1 MQRLEALL
9 CCKCCPPAPLL
20 VPWELQL
27 ALVERREVTALG
39 DPADS
44 QESSCLLRIISTWSW
59 HRKNTGLETGVL
71 FIWSRKQ

>member
-1 MQRLEALL
+1 MLPSSSLV
-9 CCKCCPPAPLL
+9 

-27 ALVERREVTALG
+27 ALVERREVIALG
-39 DPADS
+39 DTADG
-44 QESSCLLRIISTWSW
+44 QESSCLLRIVSTRSW